1 MKEYKSVQI
10 TGDFSFP
17 NGLKDLQKYIEPL
30 RKHNEIV
37 SINVQF
43 ARGGIPYDIVTIKY
57 ATEVKSP
64 CSYIGTSTSSTI
76 NANCGYAKN
85 IFSTPTNNK

>member
-17 NGLKDLQKYIEPL
+17 NGLKLLQNHIEL
-30 RKHNEIV
+30 LKKHNEIV

-43 ARGGIPYDIVTIKY
+43 ARCGIPHDIATITY
-57 ATEVKSP
+57 ATEIQP

-76 NANCGYAKN
+76 NANYGYAKN
-85 IFSTPTNNK
+85 IFSVPTNNK